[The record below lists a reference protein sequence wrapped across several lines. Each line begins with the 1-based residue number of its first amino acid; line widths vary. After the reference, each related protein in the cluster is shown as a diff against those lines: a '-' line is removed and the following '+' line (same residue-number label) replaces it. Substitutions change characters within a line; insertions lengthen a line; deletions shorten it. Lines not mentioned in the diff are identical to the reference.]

1 MRKRSS
7 YRPKATLVNPIAYVI
22 ESLKPVAFHES
33 YLIDLKI
40 KNSEAMVA
48 LLRGNATHDDLDLL
62 VAMSNV
68 TEALY
73 QLGFGEDYKDVA
85 IDGREAILRIV
96 YRAVDHRKF
105 TPTGPE
111 IQALN
116 RLMELHD
123 AQMDVITIKD
133 MERALQFIDTKMR
146 HKEATNLPRIRQ
158 SDTQP
163 Q

>member
-1 MRKRSS
+1 MRKRSK
-7 YRPKATLVNPIAYVI
+7 YRPKAALVNPVAYVI

-96 YRAVDHRKF
+96 YRAVERKRF
-105 TPTGPE
+105 IPTGPE

-146 HKEATNLPRIRQ
+146 HKQATNLPRVKYEAI
-158 SDTQP
+158 
-163 Q
+163 

>member
-1 MRKRSS
+1 MRKRSK
-7 YRPKATLVNPIAYVI
+7 YRPKPTLVNPVGYVI
-22 ESLKPVAFHES
+22 ESLKPVTFHEN

-85 IDGREAILRIV
+85 IDGREAILKIV
-96 YRAVDHRKF
+96 YRAVEHKRF

-133 MERALQFIDTKMR
+133 MERALKFIDTKMR
-146 HKEATNLPRIRQ
+146 HKEATNLPKVRI
-158 SDTQP
+158 
-163 Q
+163 